1 MKFYNKILCGLL
13 GLTLFAMHQLSAQKT
28 LIVDK
33 IIANIGSEYILYSE
47 VQELYEYAKQQQP
60 DYDEG
65 LQCQIIEQ
73 LLSSKLLLNQARL
86 DSIEVSPIE
95 VEGEID
101 RRMEYILSQMNGS
114 EEFFVEYYG
123 KSPLEYR
130 EELRGSL
137 QEQLTIQ
144 KIQGQLINDVQ
155 ITPSEV
161 IDFFNSI
168 PKDSIPFLNAEV
180 ELAEIVYKPK
190 VNDDERQKALD
201 KVNGLLQR
209 IRDGEDFA
217 EIASVFS
224 DDPGSAK
231 LGGDLDWQKRG
242 TFVPEFEAEA
252 FNLAKD
258 EISEIV
264 ETPFGFHIIQLLDR
278 RGNTIHTRH
287 ILINPEITEADLVKA
302 KNDLN
307 DIRTAITSDSLDFG
321 IAVKIHS
328 DENQFSFNNAGRLR
342 NPKTGDTFFETS
354 ELPHQIYFAIESLD
368 EGEISEPIEFTERDE
383 TIYKLILVQSKT
395 KPHQASITE
404 DYNRIQMFAKES
416 KKNDYFNTWMEEKLE
431 NTFIRINK
439 DFRGCSNLAKYE
451 SAEITKS

>member
-1 MKFYNKILCGLL
+1 ME
-13 GLTLFAMHQLSAQKT
+13 KT
-28 LIVDK
+28 LPK
-33 IIANIGSEYILYSE
+33 L
-47 VQELYEYAKQQQP
+47 P
-60 DYDEG
+60 
-65 LQCQIIEQ
+65 
-73 LLSSKLLLNQARL
+73 LSFPTIQVLLNW
-86 DSIEVSPIE
+86 EVTLI
-95 VEGEID
+95 
-101 RRMEYILSQMNGS
+101 
-114 EEFFVEYYG
+114 G
-123 KSPLEYR
+123 K
-130 EELRGSL
+130 
-137 QEQLTIQ
+137 
-144 KIQGQLINDVQ
+144 
-155 ITPSEV
+155 
-161 IDFFNSI
+161 
-168 PKDSIPFLNAEV
+168 
-180 ELAEIVYKPK
+180 
-190 VNDDERQKALD
+190 
-201 KVNGLLQR
+201 
-209 IRDGEDFA
+209 
-217 EIASVFS
+217 
-224 DDPGSAK
+224 
-231 LGGDLDWQKRG
+231 KRG